1 MDTFVHLE
9 VQSSFSF
16 LWGTFTPEQL
26 VQRVIAL
33 GQKAVALT
41 DISLHGAVPFYRAAI
56 EAGVQPIVG
65 MKVSVWDGSP
75 VILLAR
81 DFKGYGNL
89 CRLLSIAID
98 GGTTPKIL
106 VTKQD
111 LAHWSKGLLCLAGGR
126 GSLIRSNIVRGRLD
140 AARFALL
147 ELK

>member
-16 LWGTFTPEQL
+16 LWGAFTPEQL
-26 VQRVIAL
+26 VQRVTAL

-41 DISLHGAVPFYRAAI
+41 DTGLHGAVPFYKAAV

-65 MKVSVWDGSP
+65 IKVSIWDGSP
-75 VILLAR
+75 VTLLAR

-89 CRLLSIAID
+89 CRLLSITID
-98 GGTTPKIL
+98 GGTTPTNL